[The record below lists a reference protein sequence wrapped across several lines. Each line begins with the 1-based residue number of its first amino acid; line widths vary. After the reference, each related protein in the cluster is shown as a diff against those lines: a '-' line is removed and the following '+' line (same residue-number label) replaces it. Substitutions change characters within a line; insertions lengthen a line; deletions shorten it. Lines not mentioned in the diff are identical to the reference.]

1 MSARV
6 VAVVGVG
13 LALEFSWLLYALS
26 LSLSHALSSAVG
38 TLTAYDPEP
47 AHIVGTG
54 GAIGAIARH
63 LVYQALATEG
73 RRFPQATLTVNVVG
87 SFVFGAAIF
96 AGAGEST
103 VQLIGIGAGGSVTP
117 LASFSGDTVGLW
129 EQGHRRLA
137 VLNAVGNLTLSL
149 LAIGFAWLL
158 VTGLGLAF

>member
-1 MSARV
+1 MSAPV
-6 VAVVGVG
+6 VAVAVVGVG
-13 LALEFSWLLYALS
+13 LALEFGWLLDAFS
-26 LSLSHALSSAVG
+26 LSSAVD

-63 LVYQALATEG
+63 LVYQLLSREG
-73 RRFPQATLTVNVVG
+73 RAFPRATLTVNVVG

-103 VQLIGIGAGGSVTP
+103 VQLIGIGACGSFTTFS
-117 LASFSGDTVGLW
+117 SFSVDTVGLW

-137 VLNAVGNLTLSL
+137 VLNAVGNLALSL

-158 VTGLGLAF
+158 VTGLGLSL